1 MQRDDIG
8 VGGSWSQF
16 VDYLKSSLS
25 SRDVKLILGGL
36 QNVGSGEPSRP
47 INIFMYVFCIK
58 LIGGEHQR
66 SSQLME
72 SLSSERVGYLL

>member
-8 VGGSWSQF
+8 IGGSWSEF

-25 SRDVKLILGGL
+25 SGDVKLILGGL
-36 QNVGSGEPSRP
+36 QNVGSGEPFSP

-58 LIGGEHQR
+58 L
-66 SSQLME
+66 
-72 SLSSERVGYLL
+72 YFFNT